1 MCIFISSFIYSAGIS
16 KKKLKKVL
24 LFFAYRYFYTEYE
37 VER

>member
-1 MCIFISSFIYSAGIS
+1 MLICSFIYSAGIF
-16 KKKLKKVL
+16 KKNLKKVL